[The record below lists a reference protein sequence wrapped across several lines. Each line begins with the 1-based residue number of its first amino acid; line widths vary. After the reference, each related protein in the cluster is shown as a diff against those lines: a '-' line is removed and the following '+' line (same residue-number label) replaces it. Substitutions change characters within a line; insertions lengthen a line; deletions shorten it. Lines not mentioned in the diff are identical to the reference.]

1 MTSSTLLASIFAS
14 AAVGE
19 IFSDRA
25 IVQAMLEFESALA
38 AAEAEAGVIPATAVA
53 PIRSACDVSLYDL
66 EKIGREAALASN
78 VAIPLVKALTAKV
91 NEKARGYVH
100 WGATSQDAIDTTF
113 ALVAGSGLAAMQRD
127 LAGAMQALEKLIAAH
142 RATVMPGRTLM
153 QQALPITFAY
163 KAAVWLSGLT
173 GVAER
178 LRWVRANALTLQ
190 FGGASGT
197 LAALGD
203 KGIAVR
209 RALAVQLKLG
219 EPDITWHAQR
229 SRILDIASTLAGL
242 SGACAKIATDVLLLM
257 QSEIAEVL
265 EPAAAGKGG
274 SSSMPHKRNPVGS
287 IAIRANHQRI
297 AGMLASVASGL
308 VQEHER
314 AAGAWQAE
322 WETMREFFVLS
333 AGSVEKLR
341 EMLEGLEVDS
351 GRMRDNLHASLG
363 LPMSESLTMAL
374 AQKIGKAEAQH
385 RVEAASKLAQ
395 ASRRQLADVAKAEP
409 AIAGNISAEEI
420 DRALDPNHYL
430 GSAEAMID
438 AALEAARRELGSM

>member
-1 MTSSTLLASIFAS
+1 
-14 AAVGE
+14 
-19 IFSDRA
+19 
-25 IVQAMLEFESALA
+25 
-38 AAEAEAGVIPATAVA
+38 
-53 PIRSACDVSLYDL
+53 
-66 EKIGREAALASN
+66 
-78 VAIPLVKALTAKV
+78 
-91 NEKARGYVH
+91 
-100 WGATSQDAIDTTF
+100 
-113 ALVAGSGLAAMQRD
+113 
-127 LAGAMQALEKLIAAH
+127 
-142 RATVMPGRTLM
+142 
-153 QQALPITFAY
+153 
-163 KAAVWLSGLT
+163 VWLSGLT

-333 AGSVEKLR
+333 AGSMEKLR